1 MERNIEDIKSMI
13 GNTPLIKFKYA
24 FRGEIKYAYF
34 KAEWF
39 NLSGSIKDRVA
50 VEIIANAY
58 KKGAL
63 KKGQTIVETTSGN
76 MGLSFCAVGAFLGH
90 KVAIFMPEFMS
101 KERQDLIKLYGA
113 ELILGK
119 TFIECFEKAEKY
131 AKENNAF
138 MPKQFEN
145 SDNVQAHMETT
156 AKEILSQIDSE
167 IEACVAGV
175 GTGGTIIGLSKYLK
189 DKNPNVKAFAVEP
202 KQSSLLTFGR
212 SQGKH
217 KIQGLSDEIIPAIF
231 DKKQIDGIIQVN
243 DYDAIAMAQKLSM
256 QMGLPVG
263 ISSGA
268 NFLGCVLSGFNNAV
282 SVFADDNKKYLSSDL
297 AVPVNSE
304 LVNEIELIS
313 YKAIRYFSK

>member
-1 MERNIEDIKSMI
+1 MERKLDDLKSMI

-24 FRGEIKYAYF
+24 FKGKTNFAYF
-34 KAEWF
+34 KAEWLS
-39 NLSGSIKDRVA
+39 LSGSIKDRVA
-50 VEIIANAY
+50 FEILSNAY

-63 KKGQTIVETTSGN
+63 KKGQSIVETTSGN
-76 MGLSFCAVGAFLGH
+76 MGLSFCAIGAFLGH
-90 KVAIFMPEFMS
+90 KVVIFMPEFMS

-113 ELILGK
+113 ELVLGK
-119 TFIECFEKAEKY
+119 SFLDCFEMAEKY

-145 SDNVQAHMETT
+145 SDNVLAHMETT
-156 AKEILSQIDSE
+156 AQEILAQIDVKPK
-167 IEACVAGV
+167 ACVAGV

-189 DKNPNVKAFAVEP
+189 SKDANIKAFAVEP

-217 KIQGLSDEIIPAIF
+217 KIQGLSDEIIPALF
-231 DKKQIDGIIQVN
+231 DKKYIDGIIQVN
-243 DYDAIAMAQKLSM
+243 DFDAISMAQKLSM

-268 NFLGCVLSGFNNAV
+268 NFLGCVLSGYNNAV

-304 LVNEIELIS
+304 LVNQIELIG
-313 YKAIRYFSK
+313 YKALR

>member
-1 MERNIEDIKSMI
+1 MERNLDDLNAMI
-13 GNTPLIKFKYA
+13 GNTPLIN
-24 FRGEIKYAYF
+24 IKYSYKGEEKNAYF

-50 VEIIANAY
+50 FEIIKSAY

-101 KERQDLIKLYGA
+101 KERKDLIRLYGA
-113 ELILGK
+113 ELVLGK
-119 TFIECFEKAEKY
+119 NFIECFEKAEKY

-145 SDNVQAHMETT
+145 PDNVSAHMVLT
-156 AKEILSQIDSE
+156 AKEILSQADAKL
-167 IEACVAGV
+167 EACVAGV

-189 DKNPNVKAFAVEP
+189 SQNSDIKAFAVEP
-202 KQSSLLTFGR
+202 KQSSLLTFGH

-231 DKKQIDGIIQVN
+231 DKKYIDGIISVN
-243 DYDAIAMAQKLSM
+243 DFDAIAMAQKLSM

-268 NFLGCVLSGFNNAV
+268 NFLGSVLSGFNNTV

-297 AVPVNSE
+297 AVPVKSD
-304 LVNEIELIS
+304 LVDEIKLIS
-313 YKAIRYFSK
+313 FKAMR